1 MTDKKIR
8 DVPQIKEP
16 LEQARTISQFKTV
29 FPLLEPFLRIVGV
42 NVSSVEVAFEELKDS
57 NRKLEE
63 LATVPDRFNDL
74 LAERGWIIY
83 EDMDLEVAKTAI
95 EQAEAGDM
103 EAAENEL
110 VSYYD
115 PETVQFHLNRM
126 KAVEAFR
133 PRIQLAEKALE
144 DYEAGRYHAC
154 IPVVLALLDGLVQH
168 VYVDVHREGRNFS
181 AEDVDLEAW
190 DSIAAHSKGLEQ
202 LHDLLTTGRFKTR
215 TDEIDLPY
223 RHGIMHGMDLGYAN
237 NTVAAK
243 TWAALFAIREWSL
256 KAEHD
261 ELEAPS
267 EEPEPTV
274 LETLLEVKESI
285 EETKN
290 VKQEIE
296 NWEPRN
302 IVVGEDVPESGEP
315 EDYNEDTPERALVDF
330 LTFWEAERY
339 DLMAD
344 SLVRPGIGGTE
355 HVEDIRLEFEG
366 HEIQSFRLIDIDEA
380 APARTDITI
389 AFELNI
395 FGKKVE
401 GSPTVTLVR
410 MDDDGRS
417 AIPRYEDGSWYV
429 TTRMKLLAPSQ

>member
-1 MTDKKIR
+1 MR
-8 DVPQIKEP
+8 EP
-16 LEQARTISQFKTV
+16 LELARNLSQFKTV
-29 FPLLEPFLRIVGV
+29 FPLLKPFLRIVGV
-42 NVSSVEVAFEELKDS
+42 DVSSVEAAFEELKES

-83 EDMDLEVAKTAI
+83 EDMNLEVAKAAI

-115 PETVQFHLNRM
+115 PETVQFQLNRM

-133 PRIQLAEKALE
+133 PRMQLAEKALE

-168 VYVDVHREGRNFS
+168 VYVDVHGEGRNFS

-190 DSIAAHSKGLEQ
+190 NSIAAHSKGLDQ
-202 LHDLLTTGRFKTR
+202 LHALLTTGRFKTR

-243 TWAALFAIREWSL
+243 TWAALFSVREWAL

-267 EEPEPTV
+267 GEPEPTV

-285 EETKN
+285 EKKKKVE
-290 VKQEIE
+290 QEID
-296 NWEPRN
+296 NWESRN
-302 IVVGEDVPESGEP
+302 IVVGGDIPQSGEP
-315 EDYNEDTPERALVDF
+315 EDYHEDTPERALVDF

-344 SLVRPGIGGTE
+344 SLVRSGIGGTE
-355 HVEDIRLEFEG
+355 HVEDIRLEFED
-366 HEIQSFRLIDIDEA
+366 HEIQSFRLIDIDDI
-380 APARTDITI
+380 APACTDITI
-389 AFELNI
+389 ALEFNI
-395 FGKKVE
+395 FDKKVE
-401 GSPTVTLVR
+401 GSSAVTLVR
-410 MDDDGRS
+410 MDGDGRS
-417 AIPRYEDGSWYV
+417 AIPGYEDGSWSV
-429 TTRMKLLAPSQ
+429 TTRMKLLSPSQ